1 MYFTLFLMV
10 AAAIFYY
17 RLGQHEY
24 GGGFATAG
32 LSLAVS
38 LVTQVL
44 LGGGWLSFV
53 IGQVLVLAGLT
64 WYNIRRQAAK

>member
-1 MYFTLFLMV
+1 MYITLFLMI

-32 LSLAVS
+32 LSIAVS

-44 LGGGWLSFV
+44 LHGGWIAFV
-53 IGQVLVLAGLT
+53 VGQFAVLAGLT
-64 WYNIRRQAAK
+64 WYNIRRHSAT

>member
-1 MYFTLFLMV
+1 MYLTLFLIV
-10 AAAIFYY
+10 AAALFYY

-24 GGGFATAG
+24 GQGFATAG

-44 LGGGWLSFV
+44 LGWGWVAFV

-64 WYNIRRQAAK
+64 WYNIRRNAAK